1 MLAQDDEDLQQRAIE
16 KAEVPNQGEDDR
28 AFEAPNSQVD
38 NDWFYSANFT
48 AFTEENVLQ
57 YIAEQDKIRMM
68 SGRYGTCTEWDFI
81 LEGGKIKKGSQSGS
95 GQRSL
100 LRLGL
105 HSPPSLVSSLRT
117 QCPEI
122 LGASSQRKDISIDLF
137 IIFPLA
143 SRFGLGQ
150 HG

>member
-16 KAEVPNQGEDDR
+16 KGEVPNQDDDDR

-38 NDWFYSANFT
+38 NDWFYSANYT

-81 LEGGKIKKGSQSGS
+81 LDGGKIKKGSQSGS

-105 HSPPSLVSSLRT
+105 HSSFLPVSSHL
-117 QCPEI
+117 
-122 LGASSQRKDISIDLF
+122 ISAY
-137 IIFPLA
+137 PV
-143 SRFGLGQ
+143 S
-150 HG
+150 